1 MWKLQSQVGKQE
13 REKEAWFDQT
23 LIPSEKSH
31 VDGDPSV
38 GAPYPTHTQI
48 NARLACFWWLFGIF
62 QKEEEDDG
70 SAKLNHWNWYTK
82 APLCGFT
89 SKYLKKHE
97 MRAQEK
103 AKRKLGDIGEPWVED
118 KGHDQTVFSDEYFAS
133 VPGVWQM
140 KWTLHWLPST
150 RLGKKTHSL
159 CFHFMTKWP
168 RKDLI
173 LCWSKR
179 H

>member
-23 LIPSEKSH
+23 LIPSGKSH
-31 VDGDPSV
+31 VDGDPSI

-70 SAKLNHWNWYTK
+70 SARLNHWNWYTK

-89 SKYLKKHE
+89 SEDLKKHE
-97 MRAQEK
+97 MQTKGMIKLSFRMSTLLRYRESDKWSELCIDCLVLDLERRLTHCAFILWQSGWEK
-103 AKRKLGDIGEPWVED
+103 TLFCVEAR
-118 KGHDQTVFSDEYFAS
+118 GI
-133 VPGVWQM
+133 
-140 KWTLHWLPST
+140 
-150 RLGKKTHSL
+150 RN
-159 CFHFMTKWP
+159 P
-168 RKDLI
+168 RKSARKKLT
-173 LCWSKR
+173 